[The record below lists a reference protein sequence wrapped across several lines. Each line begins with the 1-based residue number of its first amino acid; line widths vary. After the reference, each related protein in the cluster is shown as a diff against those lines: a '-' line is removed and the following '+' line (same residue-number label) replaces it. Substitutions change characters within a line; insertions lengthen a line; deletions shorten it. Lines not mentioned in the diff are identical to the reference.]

1 MPKSKPKTKGPK
13 IVSPKASPS
22 VVGRRPRAV
31 REDLPEDI
39 ISEEMGEDAREE
51 IPLEDE
57 EDEADLLEKSEDV
70 LDDNGEYPRT

>member
-1 MPKSKPKTKGPK
+1 M
-13 IVSPKASPS
+13 SPKAAPS
-22 VVGRRPRAV
+22 VVGRRARGT
-31 REDLPEDI
+31 REELPEDI
-39 ISEEMGEDAREE
+39 ISEDMGEDVREE

>member
-1 MPKSKPKTKGPK
+1 MKSAKV
-13 IVSPKASPS
+13 VSPKAAPS

-39 ISEEMGEDAREE
+39 ISEEMGDDAREE

>member
-1 MPKSKPKTKGPK
+1 M
-13 IVSPKASPS
+13 SPKAAPS
-22 VVGRRPRAV
+22 VVGRRPRAT
-31 REDLPEDI
+31 REELPEDI
-39 ISEEMGEDAREE
+39 ISEDMGEDVREE